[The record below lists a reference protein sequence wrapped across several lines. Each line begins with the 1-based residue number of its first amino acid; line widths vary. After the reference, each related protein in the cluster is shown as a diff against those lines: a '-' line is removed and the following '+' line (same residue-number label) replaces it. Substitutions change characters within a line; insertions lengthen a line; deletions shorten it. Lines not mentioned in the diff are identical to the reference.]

1 MNSLLTLQL
10 NQSRV
15 DDDQIV
21 HIVQEYPKE
30 YGISIQLGQMFKD
43 AFDIELPIEE
53 IVIIAMFLIKD
64 EEDTEGHPY
73 FYISSMEKVLP
84 LHYVMSQIL

>member
-21 HIVQEYPKE
+21 HIVQEYTKE
-30 YGISIQLGQMFKD
+30 YGISIQL
-43 AFDIELPIEE
+43 ETN
-53 IVIIAMFLIKD
+53 V
-64 EEDTEGHPY
+64 
-73 FYISSMEKVLP
+73 
-84 LHYVMSQIL
+84 